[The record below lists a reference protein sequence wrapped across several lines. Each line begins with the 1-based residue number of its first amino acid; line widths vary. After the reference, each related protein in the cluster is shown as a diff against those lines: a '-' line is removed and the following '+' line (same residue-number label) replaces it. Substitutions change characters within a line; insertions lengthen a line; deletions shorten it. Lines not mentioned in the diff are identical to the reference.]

1 MVEDVRPTKIDWNGT
16 LEGGNANMNT
26 TLSRWHP
33 FTDVVSVRPHREV
46 NRLMDDFFRF
56 PLTEL
61 APNPLPP
68 ADIFEDGEAYTVS
81 VEVPGIKRE
90 DIQLSMQNN
99 TLSLRVTRRA
109 EKKDETKTYRHVER
123 SYGSFERHFPFAS
136 AMDSSKV
143 RASYQDGI
151 LEIVLPKA
159 ENARER
165 SIEIDVK

>member
-1 MVEDVRPTKIDWNGT
+1 MRRAARGERMLNSSKEAIRTMT
-16 LEGGNANMNT
+16 T
-26 TLSRWHP
+26 TLSRWNP
-33 FTDVVSVRPHREV
+33 FTDLTAVRPLRDV

-56 PLTEL
+56 PVGDL
-61 APNPLPP
+61 AAATLPP
-68 ADIFEDGEAYTVS
+68 ADISEDGEAYTVS

-90 DIQLSMQNN
+90 DIQLSVQDN

-109 EKKDETKTYRHVER
+109 DKKDETKTYRHVER
-123 SYGSFERHFPFAS
+123 YYGTFERHFPFAS
-136 AMDSSKV
+136 AVDPAKV

-165 SIEIDVK
+165 RIEIDVK